1 VKGVGKNRKKKGM
14 GKAYLAG
21 QMASKVP
28 DSVRKISKWLVTALV
43 VKA

>member
-1 VKGVGKNRKKKGM
+1 VWGRREKKKGM

-21 QMASKVP
+21 QMASKVH
-28 DSVRKISKWLVTALV
+28 DGVRKINKWLVAALA

>member
-1 VKGVGKNRKKKGM
+1 VKGVGKKRKKKGM

-21 QMASKVP
+21 QMANKVH
-28 DSVRKISKWLVTALV
+28 DGVRKINKWLVAALA